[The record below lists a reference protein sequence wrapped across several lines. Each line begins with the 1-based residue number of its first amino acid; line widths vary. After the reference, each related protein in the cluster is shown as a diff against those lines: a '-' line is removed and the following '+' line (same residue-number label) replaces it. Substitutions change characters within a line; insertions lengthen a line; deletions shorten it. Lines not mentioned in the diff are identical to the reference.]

1 MQLTNFIGLVTQ
13 TMGPEAA
20 SQFVDA
26 GNAVKQLAEW
36 YEVPQEILIDETAR
50 QIAAKEAQAMQM
62 QQMMMQQQGQPAQPL
77 PEGMLP

>member
-26 GNAVKQLAEW
+26 GNAVKQLAAW
-36 YEVPQEILIDETAR
+36 YEVPQEILIDETTR
-50 QIAAKEAQAMQM
+50 QLAAKQAQAQQM
-62 QQMMMQQQGQPAQPL
+62 QMMMQQQQAQPMQ
-77 PEGMLP
+77 EGMLP